1 MIEVRDVSKY
11 NHETQFFT
19 LYLMVTFKNVSVS
32 KNNEKKAVFIEKSS
46 IFPEMKKKMNFLNF
60 FSIFEVVFLFQKTDL
75 NKF

>member
-1 MIEVRDVSKY
+1 
-11 NHETQFFT
+11 
-19 LYLMVTFKNVSVS
+19 MVTFKNVSVS